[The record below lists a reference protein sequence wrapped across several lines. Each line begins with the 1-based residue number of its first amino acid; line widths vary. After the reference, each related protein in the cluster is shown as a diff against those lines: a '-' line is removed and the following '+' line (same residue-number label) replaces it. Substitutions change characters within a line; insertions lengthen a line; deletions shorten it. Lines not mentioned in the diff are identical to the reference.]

1 MFKDRKDAGERLAR
15 ALEKYKDKNVLVLA
29 IPKGGVEVAY
39 QVAKYINAELSI
51 LISRKL
57 PFPDNPEAGFGAI
70 AEDGSTFI
78 INGARF
84 WLSEHAINEIIKEQK
99 QEINRRIII
108 LREGRDLSEISGRK
122 VILIDDGVAMGSTM
136 MASIMLCK
144 NRNAKE
150 IVIATPVAGVE
161 VAKKIEQL
169 VDKVVILEK
178 PIYFNAVAQVYEN
191 WYDVSDEEVI
201 DILDRWHN
209 EQIG

>member
-84 WLSEHAINEIIKEQK
+84 WFSAHAINEIIKEQK

-144 NRNAKE
+144 NRNARE

>member
-84 WLSEHAINEIIKEQK
+84 WLSEDAINETIKEQK
-99 QEINRRIII
+99 QEINRRIIV
-108 LREGRDLSEISGRK
+108 LREGRNLSEISGRK

-144 NRNAKE
+144 NRNARE

>member
-15 ALEKYKDKNVLVLA
+15 ALEKYKDKNILVLA

-84 WLSEHAINEIIKEQK
+84 WLSEDAINETIKEQK
-99 QEINRRIII
+99 QEINRRIIV

-144 NRNAKE
+144 NRNARE

>member
-84 WLSEHAINEIIKEQK
+84 WLSEYAINEIIKEQK

-144 NRNAKE
+144 NRNARE

-178 PIYFNAVAQVYEN
+178 PVYFNAVAQVYEN